1 MKVQEKNI
9 TKTKTKRIINESSR
23 KNITKTIRCGGGGG
37 GSAAAA
43 PGWRRF
49 RRYGGGG
56 CGAAAEGIRLPLY
69 PSSSSSDKIEGQ
81 QHTHT
86 TKDSTLKYR
95 VWQSC
100 NKSTKRVI
108 KMLNKHENWRKESNK
123 KSKRQNLR
131 QNETHYENITY

>member
-1 MKVQEKNI
+1 MKVQEKKNI
-9 TKTKTKRIINESSR
+9 TKTKTIRMISESLR
-23 KNITKTIRCGGGGG
+23 KNITKTIRCGG

-56 CGAAAEGIRLPLY
+56 GGAAAEGIRLPLY
-69 PSSSSSDKIEGQ
+69 PSSSSNDKIEGQ

-95 VWQSC
+95 V
-100 NKSTKRVI
+100 
-108 KMLNKHENWRKESNK
+108 
-123 KSKRQNLR
+123 
-131 QNETHYENITY
+131 

>member
-37 GSAAAA
+37 SAAAA

-49 RRYGGGG
+49 RRCG
-56 CGAAAEGIRLPLY
+56 GAAAEGIRLPLY
-69 PSSSSSDKIEGQ
+69 PSSSSNDKIEGQ

-95 VWQSC
+95 V
-100 NKSTKRVI
+100 
-108 KMLNKHENWRKESNK
+108 
-123 KSKRQNLR
+123 
-131 QNETHYENITY
+131 